1 MLKFDFLRFYIIFLT
16 FLKKYGKILNIF
28 VYSKF
33 SFILGDGLFMKKIT
47 KIALIFASLFAALTL
62 SVAAE
67 EAGAANVAVAA
78 NPQEQNVQQNKN
90 EAQAAQNQAA
100 EQAVANNAAA
110 NANQPVQ
117 NQTEKIYKATYE
129 LQTKAGEY
137 ILRIFSALLKIRII
151 KEKKSEGCV
160 VTEGINDKNIQTI
173 SSVKPASIEDA
184 QKDLNAVDEMEKA
197 RTIFT
202 ILLDAVKGM
211 AISPLEY
218 KEAQDNAIEDV
229 DKYYGIGSKMK
240 KEELEQ
246 SKAKLKEQIKNCKI
260 EDFLNLA
267 CDMQFKINSAVEDK
281 K

>member
-1 MLKFDFLRFYIIFLT
+1 
-16 FLKKYGKILNIF
+16 
-28 VYSKF
+28 
-33 SFILGDGLFMKKIT
+33 MKKIT
-47 KIALIFASLFAALTL
+47 KITLIFASLFAALTL

-67 EAGAANVAVAA
+67 EAGAVNVAVAA
-78 NPQEQNVQQNKN
+78 NPQEQSVQQNKN

-100 EQAVANNAAA
+100 EQGVANNAAA
-110 NANQPVQ
+110 NANPPVQ
-117 NQTEKIYKATYE
+117 NQNEAQAANANQPEQNAQNQNKKVCKATYE

-137 ILRIFSALLKIRII
+137 ILRIFSALLKLRII

-173 SSVKPASIEDA
+173 SSVAPASTENA
-184 QKDLNAVDEMEKA
+184 QKELDPIDEMEKA
-197 RTIFT
+197 RTIFI

-211 AISPLEY
+211 AISPLEF
-218 KEAQDNAIEDV
+218 KEGQDNAIEDV

-246 SKAKLKEQIKNCKI
+246 LKAKLKEQIRNCKI
-260 EDFLNLA
+260 EDFLKLA
-267 CDMQFKINSAVEDK
+267 CDMQFKIKNEVEDK